1 MVAWSGCQS
10 LNMLRKAFTCVG
22 DNSEFCDPRAR
33 AMQGGFT
40 HKGMHTHMY
49 NSQTLSNDRNWEIM
63 STYKS
68 HILDSEFHFP
78 RKIIGMSGRN
88 C

>member
-1 MVAWSGCQS
+1 
-10 LNMLRKAFTCVG
+10 MLRKAFTCVG

-63 STYKS
+63 SIYKS
-68 HILDSEFHFP
+68 HTLESKSHFP
-78 RKIIGMSGRN
+78 LNFWGFLGGIVNSMARSGKV
-88 C
+88 